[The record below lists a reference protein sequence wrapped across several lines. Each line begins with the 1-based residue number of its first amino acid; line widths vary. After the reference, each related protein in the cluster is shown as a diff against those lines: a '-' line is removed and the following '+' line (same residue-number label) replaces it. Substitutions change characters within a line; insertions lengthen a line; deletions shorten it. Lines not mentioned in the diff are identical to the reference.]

1 MKKQFGL
8 IGLGKFGRRVLEEML
23 LTDVEILIIDKD
35 EELIEQYKNRVEAAY
50 VADALKEE
58 AIAKIVPAT
67 IDAVVIDLVDK
78 IEVSILVTNYLK
90 KHGVRQIIATAETD
104 EHGEILELVGAT
116 QIIFPNKE
124 AARRITPTLISATLF
139 NYFPIGSG
147 LAMAE
152 VEVPA
157 KYHSKTVIDANLR
170 QKAQVNVI
178 AIRSHDG
185 DHFGF
190 FGPDYLFQPGDVLLI
205 VGEEHSVNLFTGT
218 PDHAPPQRTQSSP
231 TGQANGVTKVKAGA
245 AEAREGGVR
254 AATSAAQAGGD
265 KRRSLSGFSI
275 RARIRQLFGP

>member
-35 EELIEQYKNRVEAAY
+35 EGLIEQYKNRVEAAY

-58 AIAKIVPAT
+58 TIAKIVPAT
-67 IDAVVIDLVDK
+67 IDGVIIDLVDK

-90 KHGVRQIIATAETD
+90 KHGVRHIVATAETD

-124 AARRITPTLISATLF
+124 AARRITPTLISSTLF

-170 QKAQVNVI
+170 REVDINVI

-185 DHFGF
+185 EHFGF
-190 FGPDYLFQPGDVLLI
+190 FGPDYLFQPGDVLLV
-205 VGEEHSVNLFTGT
+205 VGEEHSVNRFTGA
-218 PDHAPPQRTQSSP
+218 PDHRTVRRDKKTEASRP
-231 TGQANGVTKVKAGA
+231 VVLTKVT
-245 AEAREGGVR
+245 GGR
-254 AATSAAQAGGD
+254 GIEN
-265 KRRSLSGFSI
+265 RPSLSGFSLRSKI
-275 RARIRQLFGP
+275 RRLFVREP

>member
-8 IGLGKFGRRVLEEML
+8 IGLGNFGRRVLEEML

-58 AIAKIVPAT
+58 AISKIVPAT
-67 IDAVVIDLVDK
+67 IDGVIIDLVDK

-90 KHGVRQIIATAETD
+90 KHGVRHIVATAETD

-116 QIIFPNKE
+116 QIVFPNKE
-124 AARRITPTLISATLF
+124 AARRITPTLISSTLF

-152 VEVPA
+152 VEVPS
-157 KYHSKTVIDANLR
+157 KYHSKTVVEANLR
-170 QKAQVNVI
+170 REAEINVI

-190 FGPDYLFQPGDVLLI
+190 FGPDYLFQPEDVLLI
-205 VGEEHSVNLFTGT
+205 VGEQHSVNRFSGAPEQRAPQ
-218 PDHAPPQRTQSSP
+218 PDKDSTESRKAMI
-231 TGQANGVTKVKAGA
+231 TKVKAGA
-245 AEAREGGVR
+245 SGNKG
-254 AATSAAQAGGD
+254 
-265 KRRSLSGFSI
+265 SLSGFSI
-275 RARIRQLFGP
+275 RSKIGRFFGWGR

>member
-67 IDAVVIDLVDK
+67 IDGVIIDLVDK

-90 KHGVRQIIATAETD
+90 KHGVRHIIATTETD

-124 AARRITPTLISATLF
+124 AARRITPTLISSTLF
-139 NYFPIGSG
+139 NYIPIGSG

-152 VEVPA
+152 VEVPP
-157 KYHSKTVIDANLR
+157 KYHGKTVIESNLR
-170 QKAQVNVI
+170 RDAQINVI
-178 AIRSHDG
+178 AVRSHDG
-185 DHFGF
+185 NHFGF
-190 FGPDYLFQPGDVLLI
+190 FGPDYLFQPGDALLI
-205 VGEEHSVNLFTGT
+205 VGEEPSVNHFTG
-218 PDHAPPQRTQSSP
+218 APHHDTPQRASDSTASHK
-231 TGQANGVTKVKAGA
+231 ADITKVKASTSV
-245 AEAREGGVR
+245 ARGSGNDTIASPTQGGR
-254 AATSAAQAGGD
+254 D
-265 KRRSLSGFSI
+265 KRRSLSGFSL
-275 RARIRQLFGP
+275 RSKFRQIFRR